1 MQSRAGKTLLKLT
14 GGLAVVAASFFTTL
28 EILKYR
34 TQSNTNSVKSL
45 LQEPPYSVAALPR
58 LRSGQSLNFSSGQ
71 NRSALLAGWSGSEP
85 TGVWSA
91 GHAAFIGFVVD
102 GGAGQSAPQGVA
114 VRANVFLGSTGEQRV
129 QVWSG
134 TKQLAE
140 YSLKK
145 PTAELAI
152 PLGGQRHARNTWL
165 LFAGFHI
172 ARERSD
178 GCGPPRSRLVH
189 HFAATHAMMNRR

>member
-140 YSLKK
+140 YNLKK

-152 PLGGQRHARNTWL
+152 PLGGLNLGNGTPVILGFYLPDSTSPANARMGADRRDL
-165 LFAGFHI
+165 ALFI
-172 ARERSD
+172 ISLQLM
-178 GCGPPRSRLVH
+178 P
-189 HFAATHAMMNRR
+189 